1 MPVTPPNNAAS
12 QKLFNDN
19 INEYRSL
26 LKGITDEL
34 GKQGNAIAAAN
45 REYSKL
51 ESIARQ
57 IQNTEEGINGLTA
70 KQLEELKRKNN
81 FSIDEIG
88 NLAKQLLL
96 QKGITSLT
104 AQELVNRAK
113 KGELSEKEQALLQGY
128 LQDFEL
134 EKTFSESINKKLEER
149 IKYET
154 TIKELT
160 GATGALISSM
170 KGTMDALGMS
180 SLTHY
185 LNIDEAKKA
194 MQEEADAIARG
205 EKEGSKLSVRMAGIK
220 TLAEGLNKALFSTE
234 AIVGFIVK
242 QLATGSSNMADF
254 RKQTGI
260 GYQNAYKLNLEMK
273 GTAAASMDNFI
284 TSEKLNK
291 SYAMMTTELGMS
303 ADVLGGKALVSAT
316 NLSER
321 LGMSAEASSQLTVFS
336 RLQGKDTEKILD
348 NATAT
353 VGAYNS
359 QNKTAINV
367 KAVMND
373 VAGASKSMYLNMGKN
388 VEAMAKAATN
398 ARALGL
404 SLKQVEE
411 ISASLLNFEDSIGK
425 ELEANLLLGGGVNL
439 AKARE
444 HALTGDTAKLIEEI
458 GKQESIRNAFATK
471 NVIAQNAAAAALG
484 ITRDALAQMTLQND
498 LNTMTAERFKDAYGE
513 TTYESLKSRSA
524 ADALGD
530 ALAKVTDILGSIVQA
545 FTPVIDALVWMLA
558 NPIAPYFLAA
568 GAAVKVMG
576 GSMGSVFGGFKDMLK
591 GGGIGKGI
599 KSMFGGK
606 AEEAAA
612 SAQGSGSKIGD
623 VGKAEEAAA
632 SAQGSGSKI
641 GDVGKSAKGTL
652 TGLSSGISSFGKVS
666 VADIGKLALSSIAL
680 LLLTPAI
687 PALLLLQMVQG
698 PLIRQALTGLGKGL
712 EAFGKAMSSGYAL
725 LGLAALA
732 LGVIALGYALNL
744 AAPGIEAFGTVVTA
758 VFSGLATL
766 VTAVAAGFVTL
777 MGAVSMEKI
786 LPMLLLGPALF
797 GIAAGLVAVA
807 GAGFLALPAIGGL
820 VALAFAAPALIALG
834 IGGGDKSVGDSKSK
848 ADEGSLAALEAKF
861 DKLIAIVQK
870 GSTINIDGKHIA
882 RATNMNMTQIISK
895 TH

>member
-623 VGKAEEAAA
+623 VGK
-632 SAQGSGSKI
+632 
-641 GDVGKSAKGTL
+641 SAKGTL